1 MARPRAGS
9 GIGEDAGRGASG
21 SGRVRRKG
29 WFVAVE
35 GGEGA
40 GKSTQAA
47 LLAEWLRDRGVACT
61 LAREPGSTAL
71 GEAIREVVLA
81 RTDLDMPAE
90 SELLLILAAR
100 AAFVRD
106 VVDPA
111 LARGDVVIADRFD
124 LSTLAY
130 QGYGRGLDLSLV
142 RAAMEIVAGDLR
154 PDLYVVLDVPVE
166 AGAAR
171 RRVAGTKADRIE
183 EAGARFLRAVRD
195 GYVALA
201 ETEERV
207 ELVNGLGTPDQV
219 RRRILDCLRRR
230 LPAVFDI
237 LGGGAAGVE
246 R

>member
-1 MARPRAGS
+1 MNCF
-9 GIGEDAGRGASG
+9 I
-21 SGRVRRKG
+21 VI
-29 WFVAVE
+29 E

-47 LLAEWLRDRGVACT
+47 LLAEWLRERGVACT
-61 LAREPGSTAL
+61 LARKPGSTAL

-130 QGYGRGLDLSLV
+130 QGYGRGLNLSLV
-142 RAAMEIVAGDLR
+142 RAAMEIVVGDLR
-154 PDLYVVLDVPVE
+154 PDL
-166 AGAAR
+166 
-171 RRVAGTKADRIE
+171 
-183 EAGARFLRAVRD
+183 
-195 GYVALA
+195 
-201 ETEERV
+201 
-207 ELVNGLGTPDQV
+207 
-219 RRRILDCLRRR
+219 
-230 LPAVFDI
+230 
-237 LGGGAAGVE
+237 
-246 R
+246 